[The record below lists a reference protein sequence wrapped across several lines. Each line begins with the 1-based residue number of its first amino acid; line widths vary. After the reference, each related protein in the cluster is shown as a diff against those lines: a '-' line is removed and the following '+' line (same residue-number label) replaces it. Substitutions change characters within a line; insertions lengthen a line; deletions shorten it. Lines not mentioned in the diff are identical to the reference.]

1 MPVSQYI
8 ERGWFCGLSYQEAP
22 QADGEEEA
30 QEAAAEDA
38 RAAQEQEIAAHR
50 ACLARKV
57 GRRFGWDET

>member
-1 MPVSQYI
+1 MPVSQDI

-30 QEAAAEDA
+30 PEAAAEDT

-50 ACLARKV
+50 ACLARQGGCRL
-57 GRRFGWDET
+57 GRART